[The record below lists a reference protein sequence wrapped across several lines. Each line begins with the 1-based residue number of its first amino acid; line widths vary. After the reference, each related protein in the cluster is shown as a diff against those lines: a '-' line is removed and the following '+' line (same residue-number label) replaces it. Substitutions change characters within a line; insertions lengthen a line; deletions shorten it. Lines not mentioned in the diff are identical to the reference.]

1 LATHR
6 RRASKSGKTSS
17 KPLLLWPFLF
27 FQNFKESA
35 TEYSFIIIIIFR
47 ILAKFRPKR
56 TKRWS
61 QHLVHKCCAK
71 AILLTQIGI
80 IFIAQHSKPGASQWR
95 RIKDQHLFGGSDII
109 VTKKFRNIQNFFI
122 AIFQKLKF

>member
-17 KPLLLWPFLF
+17 KPLLLWPFLV

-35 TEYSFIIIIIFR
+35 TEYSFNFIF
-47 ILAKFRPKR
+47 IFSHFGEISPKKK
-56 TKRWS
+56 KRCS
-61 QHLVHKCCAK
+61 QHLVHKWCAK
-71 AILLTQIGI
+71 AILLPQIDI
-80 IFIAQHSKPGASQWR
+80 IF
-95 RIKDQHLFGGSDII
+95 I
-109 VTKKFRNIQNFFI
+109 VTKKFRNIPNFFI